1 MNKIPNRRNNIT
13 QVIQPHNLSYSKLT
27 SLQFAKREYIQKSNM
42 KTGNLPSAPAASAFF
57 AFAITELLNHLLTIN
72 A

>member
-1 MNKIPNRRNNIT
+1 
-13 QVIQPHNLSYSKLT
+13 
-27 SLQFAKREYIQKSNM
+27 M

-57 AFAITELLNHLLTIN
+57 AFAITELLNHLWTIN